1 MGLFMLETID
11 KEKNRGMESLTEA
24 MGLFIE
30 ESSTITELKD
40 KGLIF
45 EKTEE
50 NSKECEKTTKC
61 MA

>member
-61 MA
+61 MV